1 MVSRYWR
8 DWGVGRMIE
17 LGWGRFYILYNG
29 IKRELE
35 RGGEHVREL

>member
-8 DWGVGRMIE
+8 DWGAGKMTE
-17 LGWGRFYILYNG
+17 LGWGRLYISHNG

-35 RGGEHVREL
+35 RGGEHVREP